1 MNTFDITLD
10 NVNIT
15 ITGDSAEEIVDT
27 LRNNEL
33 ESLIYNNF
41 YFSRT
46 TQQRTGEGWIQ
57 LKEMHDNFIVN
68 SFVARLSESIRAMY
82 KNVSVSDNPLE
93 DMYFEAF
100 LQSLV
105 DSLNFA
111 SVIVDPNNNQPILQG
126 LVNELT
132 RRSLLNS
139 GFDEEQDNVL
149 SSESECCSDDN
160 VCDGNCGTS
169 VRADLASLAWLDRA

>member
-57 LKEMHDNFIVN
+57 LKRCTIT
-68 SFVARLSESIRAMY
+68 LS
-82 KNVSVSDNPLE
+82 
-93 DMYFEAF
+93 
-100 LQSLV
+100 
-105 DSLNFA
+105 
-111 SVIVDPNNNQPILQG
+111 
-126 LVNELT
+126 
-132 RRSLLNS
+132 
-139 GFDEEQDNVL
+139 
-149 SSESECCSDDN
+149 
-160 VCDGNCGTS
+160 
-169 VRADLASLAWLDRA
+169 